1 MAIKCSLR
9 SKSAMKPRKIS
20 VCMTPA
26 RHSRWSMRCCK
37 KPLTST
43 LRSRAS
49 GASKRSSLDKATT
62 MLSLRQASQ
71 PKPAK
76 ASTIIK
82 LIAVGLI
89 VGAA

>member
-1 MAIKCSLR
+1 
-9 SKSAMKPRKIS
+9 
-20 VCMTPA
+20 
-26 RHSRWSMRCCK
+26 
-37 KPLTST
+37 
-43 LRSRAS
+43 
-49 GASKRSSLDKATT
+49 

-71 PKPAK
+71 AKPAK